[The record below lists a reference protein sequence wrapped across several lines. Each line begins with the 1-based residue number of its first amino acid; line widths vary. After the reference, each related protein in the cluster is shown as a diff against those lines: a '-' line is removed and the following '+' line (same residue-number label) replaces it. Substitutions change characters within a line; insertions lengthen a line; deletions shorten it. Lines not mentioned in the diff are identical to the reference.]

1 LLTRL
6 TQGALSI
13 VLGFWRSSSIRLFRF
28 LVFARSLFPNFAGSY
43 IGLGSDPPDFMWLLV
58 WWPYAI
64 AHRINPFVTHA
75 IYAPGGL
82 NLAWSTTI
90 PLASLLLAPLTAT
103 LGPVVAYNILSIA
116 NPALATWT
124 AFILCRYI
132 SRSDWPAL
140 LGGYIFGFSSY
151 MLAQTLGGHLH
162 MTLVFPVPL
171 VLYVAARSLDRTL
184 KPATFAVLLGATL
197 AVQFL
202 LSVEIFAT
210 LTVFGMMAIVLALG
224 FTSGEDRRR
233 IVKTLTPI
241 AGAYALT
248 LLLIGP
254 YLYFMLV
261 HPGPKGES
269 WGASLFSADALNF
282 LIPTAVNLL
291 GGLHPFRAISAKYQG
306 NIFESGAFRGP
317 VLVALVLAYA

>member
-1 LLTRL
+1 
-6 TQGALSI
+6 
-13 VLGFWRSSSIRLFRF
+13 
-28 LVFARSLFPNFAGSY
+28 
-43 IGLGSDPPDFMWLLV
+43 MWLLV

-171 VLYVAARSLDRTL
+171 VLYVAARSLDRML
-184 KPATFAVLLGATL
+184 KPAASAALMGATL

-202 LSVEIFAT
+202 LSPEIFAIF
-210 LTVFGMMAIVLALG
+210 TVFSAMAIVLALG
-224 FTSGEDRRR
+224 FSLGEGRRR
-233 IVKTLTPI
+233 VAKILP
-241 AGAYALT
+241 AGCGCLCADA
-248 LLLIGP
+248 
-254 YLYFMLV
+254 
-261 HPGPKGES
+261 
-269 WGASLFSADALNF
+269 SADW
-282 LIPTAVNLL
+282 AVSLL
-291 GGLHPFRAISAKYQG
+291 HVRASRTEG
-306 NIFESGAFRGP
+306 
-317 VLVALVLAYA
+317 